1 MTTDAYTNAK
11 KKAEGGESPKTMVDT
26 YKDIASSDD
35 SYNAWA
41 SGIGKDKIKQTGK
54 DGKYTSYDMAH
65 NYAMYQLYQQQE
77 QARKALEEQKKYLEE
92 SKTNA
97 LGSLSDSK
105 AQSTTALEE
114 QKKYL
119 EQSRQNALD
128 ANAQGRA
135 DTMRE
140 NSILTE
146 RAKEYAQRRA
156 ALNGTA
162 SAGVSQSSMI
172 DILSQMAGARADA
185 QASYDN
191 QERTIVQEYMDALN
205 QAQGDYNEA
214 MAGFDKEERSIIQDY
229 MDAVFEAQ
237 NQHDTTV
244 ANAQN
249 AANTSI
255 TNAEIR
261 QLEKEEAKAEVE
273 EQEQKTEDA
282 VAEESHAEQL
292 SQALEGYKAGTVSL
306 DDLKKSYKAHAS
318 HVDKDVYNAVFTEYD
333 NIVSSDTADKEFRA
347 NNAFGITN
355 TSKRFNINSETLESD
370 IAEILDVSEGSKQT
384 RHVQD
389 IIENLR
395 NGAYEDGEVINMN
408 YGINAGSN
416 KGNYFVYY
424 KGKLYQTS
432 MSKNDLGEGLWD
444 YRKEK

>member
-1 MTTDAYTNAK
+1 MTTDAYTKAK
-11 KKAEGGESPKTMVDT
+11 KKAEDSEAPKTMVDT
-26 YKDIASSDD
+26 YKDLASSDD

-41 SGIGKDKIKQTGK
+41 LGIGKDKIKQTGK
-54 DGKYTSYDMAH
+54 DGTYTSYDMAH
-65 NYAMYQLYQQQE
+65 NHAMYQLYQQQE
-77 QARKALEEQKKYLEE
+77 QARKTLEEQKKYLEE

-273 EQEQKTEDA
+273 EQEQKTEDD
-282 VAEESHAEQL
+282 VAEQSHAEQL
-292 SQALEGYKAGTVSL
+292 SQALEGYKAGIVSL
-306 DDLKKSYKAHAS
+306 DDLKKSYEAHAS
-318 HVDKDVYNAVFTEYD
+318 HVDKDVYNAVLTSYD
-333 NIVSSDTADKEFRA
+333 NIISSDTADKEFRA
-347 NNAFGITN
+347 NNNFGINN
-355 TSKRFNINSETLESD
+355 TSKSFDINSTTIEGD
-370 IAEILDVSEGSKQT
+370 IAEVLDVSEGTKQT
-384 RHVQD
+384 RHVHD
-389 IIENLR
+389 IIENVR
-395 NGAYEDGEVINMN
+395 KGAYKDGDVINMN
-408 YGINAGSN
+408 YGINAGN
-416 KGNYFVYY
+416 NRGNYFVYY
-424 KGKLYQTS
+424 KGKLYQTK
-432 MSKNDLGEGLWD
+432 MINGKNTL
-444 YRKEK
+444 YK